1 MNELDDIKKR
11 LDAIKSF
18 DLKVVNTDQI
28 KKELVQFDKQIALTI
43 ELKKGTEICR
53 TRVIHDIGKGIP
65 TSVDQ
70 ISYNPMPS
78 REYGRANLIGE
89 TVFYGSLTTEK
100 LKHYFNTSFEVFDF
114 SERALE
120 KQYFVTSKWI
130 LQEDITVI
138 DIGNN
143 LLNDRQ
149 RAEKRKKFF
158 DSITTLT
165 SNYLECSKLFDEF
178 IGTEFSKVVESGCNH
193 LYKTSASYCSLMFSQ
208 GFKGILYS
216 SVGSNGAG
224 LNIVLDRSLID
235 EGFLIP
241 QLAMFG
247 TIYNR
252 YGDYANEY
260 SMKAIIENNILR
272 WKDTYDSLP
281 PKMKLYY
288 TGRSDDKSFQDKIPF
303 EDLENDTHN

>member
-11 LDAIKSF
+11 LDAIKSL
-18 DLKVVNTDQI
+18 DLKVVDTDQI
-28 KKELVQFDKQIALTI
+28 IQELVQFDKQIALTI

-53 TRVIHDIGKGIP
+53 TRVIQDVEKDIP
-65 TSVDQ
+65 TAVDQ

-78 REYGRANLIGE
+78 RTYGRAHLVGE
-89 TVFYGSLTTEK
+89 TVFYGSLSTERM
-100 LKHYFNTSFEVFDF
+100 KHYFNTSFEVFDF
-114 SERALE
+114 NDKVLER
-120 KQYFVTSKWI
+120 QYFVTSKWI

-138 DIGNN
+138 DVGNN

-149 RAEKRKKFF
+149 RVEERRKFI
-158 DSITTLT
+158 DSISTLT
-165 SNYLECSKLFDEF
+165 NSFLESSKLFDAF
-178 IGTEFSKVVESGCNH
+178 IGTEFSKVVESRSDH
-193 LYKTSASYCSLMFSQ
+193 LYKISASYCSLMFSQ

-235 EGFLIP
+235 KGLLIP
-241 QLAMFG
+241 QMAMFG

-252 YGDYANEY
+252 YGDYVNDY
-260 SMKAIIENNILR
+260 SMKAIIKNNILR
-272 WKDTYDSLP
+272 WEDTYDSLP

-303 EDLENDTHN
+303 EDLGNDTHI